1 MEIDKHF
8 DPVTNLEKDLLSEL
22 EGITQQLR
30 GKITYTSYGNSQG
43 KSSKIVTI
51 EYDIKE

>member
-8 DPVTNLEKDLLSEL
+8 DSVTNLEKDLLSQL